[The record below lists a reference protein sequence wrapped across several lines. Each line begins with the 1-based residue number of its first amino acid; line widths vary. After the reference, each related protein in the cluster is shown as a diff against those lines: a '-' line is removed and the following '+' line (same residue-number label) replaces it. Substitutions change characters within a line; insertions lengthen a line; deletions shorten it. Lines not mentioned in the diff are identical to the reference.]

1 MKKTTTNIPAAVFMQ
16 VPLDEGFTT
25 EDVNKMLALLKLSPN
40 EQFSFLEIPG
50 ESCIAQG
57 IIREAVM
64 EQNDFVCSAGS
75 AFYKGVQSGCA
86 ISNRRQQMAVIPSV
100 VFTP

>member
-25 EDVNKMLALLKLSPN
+25 NDVNKMLALLKLSPN

-50 ESCIAQG
+50 ESCIAQK
-57 IIREAVM
+57 R
-64 EQNDFVCSAGS
+64 
-75 AFYKGVQSGCA
+75 
-86 ISNRRQQMAVIPSV
+86 
-100 VFTP
+100 